1 MGNEKIQ
8 SLIQTLKEHGVQ
20 QGEEDGR
27 RIVDLAHK
35 KADEILAAAK
45 AQAES
50 IVSKADKDADQTL
63 KRLRSSLEIAASQF
77 VGNLKKVVEE
87 KLLTLPLKS
96 KLTETMKEPDY
107 LKNLIADFVKSY
119 AANPQHADIQV
130 LLPAGAHQDLRD
142 FVIELMGQYYGKDNG
157 GKLSLA
163 MESEGVRFGFQVD
176 RKDGNVRFD
185 FTDEAFLSLFLRFL
199 TPGFRELF
207 SNIKSSDIKSS
218 DIKSGETARK

>member
-1 MGNEKIQ
+1 MGTEKIQ
-8 SLIQTLKEHGVQ
+8 SLIETLKEHGVQ
-20 QGEEDGR
+20 QGEEAGR
-27 RIVDLAHK
+27 KIVDMAHK

-87 KLLTLPLKS
+87 KLLTLPLKT
-96 KLTETMKEPDY
+96 KLTETMGDPNY
-107 LKNLIADFVKSY
+107 LKDLIADFVKAY
-119 AANPQHADIQV
+119 TANPQHADIQL
-130 LLPAGAHQDLRD
+130 LLPKGVQQELRD
-142 FVIELMGQYYGKDNG
+142 FAIDLMAQHYAKDNG
-157 GKLSLA
+157 DIMSLV
-163 MESEGVRFGFQVD
+163 MESDGVRFGFQVD

-207 SNIKSSDIKSS
+207 SNIKSSDIKSE
-218 DIKSGETARK
+218 ETARK

>member
-8 SLIQTLKEHGVQ
+8 SLIETLKEHGVQ
-20 QGEEDGR
+20 QGEEAGR
-27 RIVDLAHK
+27 RIVDMAHK

-50 IVSKADKDADQTL
+50 IVSKADKDAEQTL

-87 KLLTLPLKS
+87 KLLTLPIKA
-96 KLTETMKEPDY
+96 KLTETMGDPDY
-107 LKNLIADFVKSY
+107 LKSLITDFVTAY
-119 AANPQHADIQV
+119 TANPQHADIQL
-130 LLPAGAHQDLRD
+130 LLPKGVQQELRD
-142 FVIELMGQYYGKDNG
+142 FAVELMGQHYAKDNG
-157 GKLSLA
+157 DKLSLA

-207 SNIKSSDIKSS
+207 SNIKSSDIK
-218 DIKSGETARK
+218 